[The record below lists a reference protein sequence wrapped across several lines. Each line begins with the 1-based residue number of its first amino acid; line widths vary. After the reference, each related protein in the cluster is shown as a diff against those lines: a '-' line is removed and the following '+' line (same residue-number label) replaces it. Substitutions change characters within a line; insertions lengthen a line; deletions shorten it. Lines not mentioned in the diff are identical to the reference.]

1 MSSVYFLESAV
12 IQQKKKAMP
21 SLKGATKKLKAS
33 LQLYASCQINMS
45 PGIGHICKRNP
56 IEK

>member
-12 IQQKKKAMP
+12 IKKSYA